1 MARENGYRADGEA
14 YYVPDGEAMT
24 ALSAAERALV
34 RFATAAALGG
44 EDRLDS
50 ALEEVRVAATPAE
63 WVEELV
69 LQAVVVVGFPRT
81 LVAMRAWR
89 KVSGQRSAMRG
100 TSDAGMDYAN
110 HAEWTRAGERTCRVV
125 YGANYERLRQ
135 AVRDLHPALDAW
147 MITEGYGRTLS
158 RPGLTTRQRELCMVA
173 MVATLD
179 TPHQLHSHLRG
190 ALNAGASADEV
201 SAVLNLVRGD
211 LPAGAAATADS
222 VWRRVNA

>member
-1 MARENGYRADGEA
+1 MRPPDRRECF
-14 YYVPDGEAMT
+14 
-24 ALSAAERALV
+24 LSLPASERALV
-34 RFATAAALGG
+34 RFATAVALGG

-50 ALEEVRVAATPAE
+50 ALEEMRVAATPAE

-89 KVSGQRSAMRG
+89 RG
-100 TSDAGMDYAN
+100 GGTQGRRVAELQGRRGAEDPGSDYAN
-110 HAEWTRAGERTCRVV
+110 HVVWTKAGERTCRVV

-201 SAVLNLVRGD
+201 QAVLDAVRGD
-211 LPAGAAATADS
+211 LSAEARGTAEKMWQKVAG
-222 VWRRVNA
+222 